1 MKYNIGNLLIFQ
13 TYLVDVPDD
22 IGTLYPNTR
31 STNTYL
37 DVQIRCCYYFSIL
50 SMPGLQ

>member
-22 IGTLYPNTR
+22 IGILYPNTR
-31 STNTYL
+31 PKINVGQLTPT
-37 DVQIRCCYYFSIL
+37 
-50 SMPGLQ
+50 